1 MTGGSSFLATTSPNG
16 SYQSILGAPDVFNMF
31 TPPLYGEKPTT
42 MLTLIWWRHQ
52 SWLSLLKMQQAT
64 NFKNLHNIWR
74 VIKFAYVCLVLI
86 KFPYVCLMCI
96 HSKQKNSLWGKQ
108 IKIYF
113 LKFDLM
119 QLGEWCP
126 NIKSDSISA
135 LHFLLRSNNPALREM
150 IRPTER
156 DEALLY
162 SNISI
167 YQISTYMI
175 YQSNNYCWVAMQWF
189 WEIKYQQRIRIFSI
203 CSALLHIVEKILLLL
218 SARQPILISWPLEP
232 TSDIRHLTSDIASN
246 ICDQPRIVIAL
257 ETIAYICDRLC
268 RWGHPFSL
276 V

>member
-1 MTGGSSFLATTSPNG
+1 MICCSNHCWSLWWKTDNHANIDMMTS
-16 SYQSILGAPDVFNMF
+16 
-31 TPPLYGEKPTT
+31 
-42 MLTLIWWRHQ
+42 

-64 NFKNLHNIWR
+64 NFINLHNIWR

-162 SNISI
+162 SNISNINI
-167 YQISTYMI
+167 YAISKQQLLLSSNAMVLRNQISTEKTNIFYMLCFAT
-175 YQSNNYCWVAMQWF
+175 YCWEDTVA
-189 WEIKYQQRIRIFSI
+189 
-203 CSALLHIVEKILLLL
+203 IV
-218 SARQPILISWPLEP
+218 S
-232 TSDIRHLTSDIASN
+232 
-246 ICDQPRIVIAL
+246 
-257 ETIAYICDRLC
+257 ETA
-268 RWGHPFSL
+268 HSH
-276 V
+276 